1 MNSPHPY
8 NTAAQLLSR
17 ALASTHRA
25 HHAHDSAAVGQG
37 SDTET
42 ARHIRATI
50 RSLRAYLAETSQ
62 PDRDEDED
70 ERETA
75 HAAAARKYH
84 SAAAAHA
91 DAQEEHDKAFAA
103 RDAADLTA
111 HRAQTKANDAENKL
125 RNAAAAY
132 YAAQSELAQH
142 IARAKEDRK

>member
-1 MNSPHPY
+1 MTSPHPY
-8 NTAAQLLSR
+8 AKAADHLSAAQTEFYEIR
-17 ALASTHRA
+17 TA
-25 HHAHDSAAVGQG
+25 HTKAYQARG

-62 PDRDEDED
+62 PERDEEED
-70 ERETA
+70 ARETA

-91 DAQEEHDKAFAA
+91 DAQEEHDKARTA
-103 RDAADLTA
+103 RDAAELTA
-111 HRAQTKANDAENKL
+111 DRAQTRANDTENKL
-125 RNAAAAY
+125 RNAAYAY

-142 IARAKEDRK
+142 TAAAKEGAR